1 MSKRSRAAL
10 HSELEE
16 YASLVRAL
24 RTSKTLDLASHLTQ
38 FSQNQTQQ
46 SASEHGSVQH
56 SASDYEDDAEEN
68 LNDLPRTSSAPP
80 TSDVYDEDGE
90 DEIDYGTDTAN
101 GKGKK
106 RAFFKA
112 RGANKR
118 RLTSFN
124 ERDTW
129 TRWPLLSGD
138 VHIPTW
144 GLDDEVA
151 ALSTN
156 ILRMQ
161 RQPKTQHLSTSL
173 PASST
178 SLATRNSGAAS
189 ELSSIGGEEI
199 FGDIDDDLEAEDEKL
214 HLSHLATSTAL
225 TLSRLL
231 STLAQYVPPVEKSLR
246 NRLAPLDWSAVL
258 RAAKAGNLGL
268 DSRYVYRRN
277 S

>member
-1 MSKRSRAAL
+1 MSKRSRAAAL

-38 FSQNQTQQ
+38 YSQNQTQQ
-46 SASEHGSVQH
+46 STSDHGSAQH
-56 SASDYEDDAEEN
+56 SASDYEDDTEED

-90 DEIDYGTDTAN
+90 EEIDYDIGTAN
-101 GKGKK
+101 NKGKR
-106 RAFFKA
+106 RASFKA
-112 RGANKR
+112 RGANKQ
-118 RLTSFN
+118 N

-161 RQPKTQHLSTSL
+161 RQQETQHLSTSL

-178 SLATRNSGAAS
+178 SLATQNSGAAS
-189 ELSSIGGEEI
+189 ELSSTGGEEI

-214 HLSHLATSTAL
+214 HLSHLATSTAF

-231 STLAQYVPPVEKSLR
+231 STLAQYVPRVEKSLR

-268 DSRYVYRRN
+268 DPRYV
-277 S
+277 

>member
-38 FSQNQTQQ
+38 YHTQQ
-46 SASEHGSVQH
+46 SASEHDSAQQ
-56 SASDYEDDAEEN
+56 SASEADAEED

-90 DEIDYGTDTAN
+90 EEIDYEIGIAN
-101 GKGKK
+101 NKGKR
-106 RAFFKA
+106 RASFKA
-112 RGANKR
+112 SGENKR

-156 ILRMQ
+156 ISRMQ
-161 RQPKTQHLSTSL
+161 RQQEATSV
-173 PASST
+173 AVNQ
-178 SLATRNSGAAS
+178 NSGAAS
-189 ELSSIGGEEI
+189 ELSSTGGEEL
-199 FGDIDDDLEAEDEKL
+199 FDDIDDDLEADDEKL
-214 HLSHLATSTAL
+214 ILSHLATSTAF

-268 DSRYVYRRN
+268 DPRYV
-277 S
+277 

>member
-1 MSKRSRAAL
+1 MSKRSHVPAAL

-46 SASEHGSVQH
+46 SASEHGSAQQ
-56 SASDYEDDAEEN
+56 SASEADTEE
-68 LNDLPRTSSAPP
+68 DLPRTSSAPP

-90 DEIDYGTDTAN
+90 EEIDYDIDTAN
-101 GKGKK
+101 NKGKR
-106 RAFFKA
+106 RASFKA

-118 RLTSFN
+118 RLASFN

-161 RQPKTQHLSTSL
+161 RQQETQHLSTSL
-173 PASST
+173 PASPT
-178 SLATRNSGAAS
+178 SLATQNPGAAS
-189 ELSSIGGEEI
+189 ELGS
-199 FGDIDDDLEAEDEKL
+199 IDDDLEADDEKL
-214 HLSHLATSTAL
+214 ILSHLATSTAF

-268 DSRYVYRRN
+268 DPRYV
-277 S
+277 

>member
-1 MSKRSRAAL
+1 MSKRSRVPAAL

-38 FSQNQTQQ
+38 YQTQQ
-46 SASEHGSVQH
+46 SASEHDSAQQ
-56 SASDYEDDAEEN
+56 SASEVDAEED

-90 DEIDYGTDTAN
+90 EEIDYEIGIAN
-101 GKGKK
+101 NKGKR
-106 RAFFKA
+106 RASLKA
-112 RGANKR
+112 SGENKR

-161 RQPKTQHLSTSL
+161 RQQETQHLSTSL

-178 SLATRNSGAAS
+178 SLATQNSGAAS
-189 ELSSIGGEEI
+189 ELGSIE
-199 FGDIDDDLEAEDEKL
+199 DDLEADDEKL
-214 HLSHLATSTAL
+214 NLSHLATSTAF

-231 STLAQYVPPVEKSLR
+231 STLSQYVPRVEKSLR

-258 RAAKAGNLGL
+258 RAAKAGNSGL
-268 DSRYVYRRN
+268 DPRYV
-277 S
+277 

>member
-1 MSKRSRAAL
+1 MSKRSRVPAAL

-46 SASEHGSVQH
+46 SASEHGSAQQ
-56 SASDYEDDAEEN
+56 SASEGDTEE
-68 LNDLPRTSSAPP
+68 DLPRTSSVPP

-90 DEIDYGTDTAN
+90 EEIDYDINTAN
-101 GKGKK
+101 NKGKR
-106 RAFFKA
+106 RASFKA
-112 RGANKR
+112 KGANKQ
-118 RLTSFN
+118 RLSSFN

-161 RQPKTQHLSTSL
+161 RQQETQHLSTSL
-173 PASST
+173 PASPT
-178 SLATRNSGAAS
+178 SLATQNSGAAS
-189 ELSSIGGEEI
+189 ELSSTGGEEL
-199 FGDIDDDLEAEDEKL
+199 FDDIDDDLEADDEKL
-214 HLSHLATSTAL
+214 ILSHVATSTAF

-268 DSRYVYRRN
+268 DPRYV
-277 S
+277 

>member
-1 MSKRSRAAL
+1 MSKRSRVPAAL

-24 RTSKTLDLASHLTQ
+24 RTSKTLDLASHLTKY
-38 FSQNQTQQ
+38 SQNQTQQ
-46 SASEHGSVQH
+46 SASEHGSAQH

-68 LNDLPRTSSAPP
+68 LNDLPRTSSEPP

-90 DEIDYGTDTAN
+90 EEIDYDIDTAN
-101 GKGKK
+101 NKGKR
-106 RAFFKA
+106 RASFKA

-138 VHIPTW
+138 VHVPTW

-156 ILRMQ
+156 ISRMQ
-161 RQPKTQHLSTSL
+161 RQQEATSV
-173 PASST
+173 AVNQ
-178 SLATRNSGAAS
+178 NSGAAS
-189 ELSSIGGEEI
+189 ELSSTGGEEI
-199 FGDIDDDLEAEDEKL
+199 FGDFDDDLEADDEKL
-214 HLSHLATSTAL
+214 HLSHLATSTAF

-231 STLAQYVPPVEKSLR
+231 STLAQYVPRVEKSLR

-268 DSRYVYRRN
+268 DPRYV
-277 S
+277 